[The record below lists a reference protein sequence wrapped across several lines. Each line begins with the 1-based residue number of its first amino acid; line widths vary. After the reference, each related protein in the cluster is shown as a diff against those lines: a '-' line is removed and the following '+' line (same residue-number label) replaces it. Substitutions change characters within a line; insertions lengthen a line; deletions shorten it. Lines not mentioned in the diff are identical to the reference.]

1 MGCWRIAK
9 GHAMEAN
16 ERFVRTDTTKHL
28 NRVRALVD
36 PPVAAA
42 PRTRPQSIIER
53 RPSVREALAAR
64 EASFPGYESR
74 RGTMGEITE
83 PAN

>member
-1 MGCWRIAK
+1 
-9 GHAMEAN
+9 MEAN
-16 ERFVRTDTTKHL
+16 ERLFRNDTTKHL

-36 PPVAAA
+36 PPVGAAS
-42 PRTRPQSIIER
+42 RSRPQSIIER

-64 EASFPGYESR
+64 EASFPGYEAR
-74 RGTMGEITE
+74 RGSMGEITE